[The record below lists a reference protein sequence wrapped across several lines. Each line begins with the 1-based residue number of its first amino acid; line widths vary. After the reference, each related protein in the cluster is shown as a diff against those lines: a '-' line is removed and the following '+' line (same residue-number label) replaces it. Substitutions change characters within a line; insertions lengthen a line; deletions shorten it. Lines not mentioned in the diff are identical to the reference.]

1 MDSENINNIIKAQLR
16 ANKAGLDWASVFLQG
31 TDLRNIREKLITNRL
46 NLKRIRYATS
56 VNAAAAV
63 FGESQVGKSYLVDC
77 LLSGK
82 KGTLK
87 VYDGRGQ
94 AYGFIESINP
104 VGAGGESTSLITRFT
119 AKDTWV
125 NEDYPIKAVM
135 LSPVDIVLTLC
146 DAFFNDVQN
155 HQFPTKEQIVEK
167 IQEIHTRY
175 GNRPGVQKYII
186 EDDIYEIKEYFN
198 LGLFDK
204 GESFVDN
211 LKDTGF
217 FENLAEDIQAVDVD
231 QWKDIFGFLWNN
243 NQVITEV
250 FTKLVDTFRRLGFQ
264 KNVYIKMD
272 AVLRVNGTLLQV
284 DRIYELFEV
293 GQTNDG
299 RTVEHARIT
308 DMEVWCGST
317 AVHIPKSAFCA
328 LAAELVFKVDNEI
341 AEEKVFLNQL
351 DIMDFPG
358 ARSREKLD
366 EAVITKEASCLLLLR
381 GKVAYLFNKYSQ
393 QYLISNLLFCHHEKN
408 SNVKTLSL
416 LMKGWIHGMIGK
428 TPEERL
434 EFMKVSEISPLFLIG
449 TKFNIDLKRT
459 QIDDTGTDEERRQAK
474 ANRWKL
480 RFQDTLTSIIG
491 ENAENRWFSE
501 WVPGKPFDNIY
512 LLRSYDYS
520 CRDGIFNGY
529 LKKNGSIYELNYRNG
544 ILVGEEE
551 INDDYK
557 EFLPALEKTFYQ
569 NEFVKQH
576 FADPRKTW
584 EEAATCNHDGSD
596 WIIENLTKSSEKILL
611 SREQKFDK
619 YIEAYLRN
627 LCKTLKAFYHDDNSD
642 WELKQ
647 ALASAGRIDMMLDAL
662 FGKDRYF
669 FSDFISSML
678 VSEEKLYD
686 VILNTI
692 SAVKVLEK
700 TDLGVLFAIRDRAHI
715 DPSLT
720 YEENQKLMC
729 EAYHFS
735 TIKQL
740 DDFLISLGLS
750 LGDIINPPQVKNF
763 ACLIVDAMEEFW
775 FDTYLNLNRFKE
787 FVKRGFAETALKELL
802 SNMRVL
808 YKEKLN
814 ITSKITER
822 IRPYVANPERLDDM
836 AEMLADICAEMINR
850 FVNTMGTA
858 YFYKELWKDIEETVR
873 QNQFNISVH
882 AIDYEVLAIDEEQTK
897 NNLNQVFDVFDN
909 IDNILNKV
917 PVDNQKLS
925 FFSNYHAYRMWTEQ
939 MKIAFLATC
948 GIPKYDILMNNELRK
963 TMEHYILDVKDLQP
977 LLDQSCELGNLHG
990 KKASD
995 VNL

>member
-1 MDSENINNIIKAQLR
+1 MDSENIHRIIEAQLS
-16 ANKAGLDWASVFLQG
+16 ANKAGLEWANVFLQG
-31 TDLRNIREKLITNRL
+31 TDLRNTREKLITNRL

-56 VNAAAAV
+56 VNAAAAI

-87 VYDGRGQ
+87 VYDGRRQ

-104 VGAGGESTSLITRFT
+104 VGAGGESTSLVTRFT
-119 AKDTWV
+119 ATDIWV
-125 NEDYPIKAVM
+125 NENYPIKAVM

-175 GNRPGVQKYII
+175 GNKPSVQEYII

-204 GESFVDN
+204 GESFLDN

-217 FENLAEDIQAVDVD
+217 FEKLAENIQSVDVD

-243 NQVITEV
+243 NKVIIEV
-250 FTKLVDTFRRLGFQ
+250 FTKLIDTFRRLGFQ

-272 AVLRVNGTLLQV
+272 AVLRVNGTILQV

-293 GQTNDG
+293 GKMNDG
-299 RTVEHARIT
+299 RMVEHARIT

-317 AVHIPKSAFCA
+317 VVTIPKSAFCA
-328 LAAELVFKVDNEI
+328 LAAELVFKVDSV
-341 AEEKVFLNQL
+341 AQEKVFLNHL

-366 EAVITKEASCLLLLR
+366 EAVITKEESCLLLLR

-408 SNVKTLSL
+408 SNVKTLSI

-428 TPEERL
+428 TPEERS

-459 QIDDTGTDEERRQAK
+459 QIDDNGTEEERRQGK

-520 CRDGIFNGY
+520 CRDSIFNGY
-529 LKKNGSIYELNYRNG
+529 LKKNGSVYELNYRNG
-544 ILVGEEE
+544 VLVGEEE

-557 EFLPALEKTFYQ
+557 EFLPALEETFYQ

-576 FADPRKTW
+576 FSNPRKSW
-584 EEAATCNHDGSD
+584 EEAATCNHDGSA
-596 WIIENLTKSSEKILL
+596 WIIENLTKSSRKILL

-619 YIEAYLRN
+619 YISDYLSN

-642 WELKQ
+642 LELRR
-647 ALASAGRIDMMLDAL
+647 ALESAGRIDMMLDAL

-669 FSDFISSML
+669 FSDFINSML
-678 VSEEKLYD
+678 VSEEKLHD
-686 VILNTI
+686 VILTTI

-700 TDLGVLFAIRDRAHI
+700 TDLGVLFAIRDRANI
-715 DPSLT
+715 DQSLPK
-720 YEENQKLMC
+720 EENVKRIC
-729 EAYHFS
+729 ETYHFS
-735 TIKQL
+735 SIQEL
-740 DDFLISLGLS
+740 DEFLASLRLS
-750 LGDIINPPQVKNF
+750 MDDIINPPQVKNF
-763 ACLIVDAMEEFW
+763 ACIIVDALEEFW
-775 FDTYLNLNRFKE
+775 FDTYLNLNRFGE
-787 FVKRGFAETALKELL
+787 FVERGFPEAAIKELL
-802 SNMRVL
+802 NIARVL

-814 ITSKITER
+814 VTGRITER
-822 IRPYVANPERLDDM
+822 IRPYISNVERLDDM

-873 QNQFNISVH
+873 QNQFNVSVH
-882 AIDYEVLAIDEEQTK
+882 VIDHDALTIDEEHTR
-897 NNLNQVFDVFDN
+897 NNLKQVFDVFDN
-909 IDNILNKV
+909 IDTILNKV
-917 PVDNQKLS
+917 PVDKKKLS
-925 FFSNYHAYRMWTEQ
+925 FFSNYHAYQMWTEQ

-948 GIPKYDILMNNELRK
+948 GIPKYDILMNNELRE
-963 TMEHYILDVKDLQP
+963 MIERYILNVEDLQP
-977 LLDQSCELGNLHG
+977 LLVEKSELGSFQRKMVSKEKL
-990 KKASD
+990 
-995 VNL
+995 